1 MILNKKEGQEMAA
14 HKSNEM
20 TREGYESLNAELEHL
35 ITVVRKENAERLKE
49 AISLGDISENA
60 EYDSAKDAQAETEE
74 RISSIEEILRTAV
87 IVDDTDDSDDTV
99 QTGRTVVIR
108 DLTDGMEMTYK
119 IVGTTEAD
127 PLRGKLSNASLVGQH
142 LLGAKAGDKVE
153 FLVPDGLAKYEV
165 LEVRR

>member
-1 MILNKKEGQEMAA
+1 MAA

-20 TREGYESLNAELEHL
+20 TREGYDSLNAELEHL

-87 IVDDTDDSDDTV
+87 IVDETDDSDDSV
-99 QTGRTVVIR
+99 QTGRTVTIR
-108 DLTDGMEMTYK
+108 DMKSKKDFTYK

-127 PLRGKLSNASLVGQH
+127 PLNGKLSNASAVGQH
-142 LLGAKAGDKVE
+142 LMGHHAGETVE
-153 FLVPDGLAKYEV
+153 FPVPNGVAKYKIVEV
-165 LEVRR
+165 KK

>member
-1 MILNKKEGQEMAA
+1 MAVNNN
-14 HKSNEM
+14 HEM
-20 TREGYESLNAELEHL
+20 TREGYDNLNAELDHL

-74 RISSIEEILRTAV
+74 RIQQIEEILRTAV
-87 IVDDTDDSDDTV
+87 IVDEIDEGDDSV
-99 QTGRTVVIR
+99 QTGRTVTVK
-108 DLTDGMEMTYK
+108 DLVYDIVSTYK

-127 PLRGKLSNASLVGQH
+127 PLNGKLSNACLVGEH
-142 LLGAKAGDKVE
+142 LLGLKAGDVVE
-153 FLVPDGLAKYEV
+153 FAVPDGMAKYEV